1 MDRIKILCG
10 YLTACNTFADVGC
23 DHGYIAE
30 HMLNSGLCDFAYIT
44 DVSAKSLAKA
54 ENLLADYVADG
65 KCKSICCD
73 GLEKVPQTI
82 DFAVI
87 AGMGGEEII
96 KILKNAFIPKN
107 FLFQPMKNAR
117 ALRQYLLDNGCALT
131 VDDMFFDGYKYYS
144 VIRGARE
151 SGEQGENYTENML
164 AFGRDSLKNPLLKN
178 YLSHKI
184 ERINSYLENEMTTDS
199 KISLTAK
206 LNFLKE
212 TLKQCN

>member
-1 MDRIKILCG
+1 
-10 YLTACNTFADVGC
+10 
-23 DHGYIAE
+23 
-30 HMLNSGLCDFAYIT
+30 
-44 DVSAKSLAKA
+44 
-54 ENLLADYVADG
+54 
-65 KCKSICCD
+65 
-73 GLEKVPQTI
+73 
-82 DFAVI
+82 
-87 AGMGGEEII
+87 MGGEEII